1 MRHAAINSLCQKPL
15 ILCPCSV
22 KIAKNMSYRSYFTL
36 RQANGYPFHAKSER
50 LCQSSIKIS
59 YLFTILMLFN
69 VATNFPIAKKKIL

>member
-1 MRHAAINSLCQKPL
+1 LHISDFDF
-15 ILCPCSV
+15 
-22 KIAKNMSYRSYFTL
+22 KNMSYRSYFPL

-69 VATNFPIAKKKIL
+69 VATNFPIAKKKNPVIFTKCIYQL